1 MKILRATKLEAAAT
15 LLAKHYPRVLV
26 RATHGLKN
34 PIRLR
39 ADKVK
44 AARIYFAR
52 PRSRD
57 SQIARWQEHGGI
69 LISTLFD
76 YQEGPHDA
84 LLLVECP
91 MSIAALSA
99 PLKDT
104 GTVAA
109 IYRSPSWRAHADEIK
124 HRYPAAQVCRRFY
137 AALLETSLS
146 WEPIAKLAQARGHEA
161 IAAALQ
167 LPAGLTSCTDD
178 WLAERTG
185 VPYSRL
191 RAVRKPTIRSG
202 VSLGH
207 YFAVQPLL
215 CRVEP
220 RDTKLLAFYRHIADK
235 VPQLG
240 GVRLALNNTLEAGSP
255 TWRIHLHALVKCG
268 SIEKQPKLGFYRVE
282 AITPDFKRIQAKHV
296 EARAKLAAVT
306 AMVDAAPALTT
317 SALARLPRAPQEAA
331 PPSSAPGSPSAVAH
345 SAGTGR

>member
-26 RATHGLKN
+26 RATHSLKN

-44 AARIYFAR
+44 GARIYFAR

-91 MSIAALSA
+91 MSLAALSA

-124 HRYPAAQVCRRFY
+124 HRYPPAQVCRRFY
-137 AALLETSLS
+137 AALLETRLS
-146 WEPIAKLAQARGHEA
+146 GEHEA
-161 IAAALQ
+161 IATALQ
-167 LPAGLTSCTDD
+167 LPAGLTCCTDD

-185 VPYSRL
+185 VLYSRL

-207 YFAVQPLL
+207 YLAVQPLL

-268 SIEKQPKLGFYRVE
+268 SIQKQPKLGFYRVE

-296 EARAKLAAVT
+296 EAKAKLAAVT

-317 SALARLPRAPQEAA
+317 STLARLPRAPQESL
-331 PPSSAPGSPSAVAH
+331 PLSSSPGSPAAVAH
-345 SAGTGR
+345 SAGTGH